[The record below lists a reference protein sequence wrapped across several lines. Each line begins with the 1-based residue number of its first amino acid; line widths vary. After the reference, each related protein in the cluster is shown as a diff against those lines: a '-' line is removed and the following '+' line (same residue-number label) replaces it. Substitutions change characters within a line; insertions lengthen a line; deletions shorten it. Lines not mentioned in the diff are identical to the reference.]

1 MKKII
6 IIAVCAILHGATA
19 LSQTADNATVYIIN
33 GEKITN
39 FDGSQLKG
47 KTVTEY
53 RIGTAEKDGKRTTIH
68 FIDVSDGTNA
78 DSPCTKGKMLC
89 IQKSKDASSE
99 ECAGNSEGKGVKGNI
114 DVNKALLIVD
124 DKEYDGKISDI
135 SPNDIK
141 AMNIYKPG
149 SDVAKK
155 YGEKGKNGVIY
166 VHRKGETD
174 DFIYFANGI
183 RMTKADFNKLS
194 PNKIKSLDIYK
205 AGSKKA
211 IEKAGE
217 EGEKRTVLYFKIKE

>member
-6 IIAVCAILHGATA
+6 IIAVCAILHEATA
-19 LSQTADNATVYIIN
+19 LSQTADNATVYVIN

-53 RIGTAEKDGKRTTIH
+53 RIGTAEKDGKQTTVH

-78 DSPCTKGKMLC
+78 DSPCTKGKVLC
-89 IQKSKDASSE
+89 IKKPKDASSE
-99 ECAGNSEGKGVKGNI
+99 ECTGNGEDNVAKRKA

-124 DKEYDGKISDI
+124 DEEYNGKISDI

-141 AMNIYKPG
+141 EMNIYQPG
-149 SDVAKK
+149 SDIAKK
-155 YGEKGKNGVIY
+155 YGEKGENGVIFIY
-166 VHRKGETD
+166 RKGKD
-174 DFIYFANGI
+174 QGFIYFANGI